1 VGNVPIIIY
10 RIYFDFFILFM
21 NKIDHLNL
29 DGNSLRT
36 FLTVL
41 EESSVSAAAVRLGVT
56 QSAVSHTLDKLR
68 RIFNDP
74 LFEREGRGIV
84 PTAKARSLQDSVTAI
99 LGDLRTLTYTDD
111 FDPAVAPLE
120 FTIATNDF
128 PLQLIFP
135 GLLRELNAS
144 GIKPRLSFIPS
155 GVPHA
160 NLSRAARCH
169 FLITPAP
176 PTSKDIVRHA
186 LFESRM
192 TCFYDAKVRKAPS
205 TRKKFFDS
213 RYAEVRFSETESS
226 MMVLPAA
233 DFAEL
238 GEPSISVPNFS
249 SLTAFIKGT
258 NLITTQLGMMKLGL
272 LHELDSAPL
281 PFASDPLTL
290 YLAWHRRDNDDP
302 AHAWLRQKIIGTV
315 GALEIH

>member
-1 VGNVPIIIY
+1 LDV
-10 RIYFDFFILFM
+10 FIHPM
-21 NKIDHLNL
+21 SDIDHLNL

-84 PTAKARSLQDSVTAI
+84 PTAKARSLQESVSAI
-99 LGDLRTLTYTDD
+99 LGDLRTLTYADD

-135 GLLRELNAS
+135 GLLRDLNAS

-155 GVPHA
+155 GVPRA

-176 PTSKDIVRHA
+176 PAGKDIIRHA

-192 TCFYDAKVRKAPS
+192 TCFYDASVRKAPA
-205 TRKKFFDS
+205 TRQAFFDS

-226 MMVLPAA
+226 MMVLPSADIAA
-233 DFAEL
+233 L
-238 GEPSISVPNFS
+238 GEPSVSVPNFS
-249 SLTAFIKGT
+249 SLVAFVKGT
-258 NLITTQLGMMKLGL
+258 DLITTQLGLMKLGL

-281 PFASDPLTL
+281 PFANDPLAL
-290 YLAWHRRDNDDP
+290 YLAWHRRDDDDP
-302 AHAWLRQKIIGTV
+302 AHCWLRQQIIETIAAPG
-315 GALEIH
+315 ID